1 MKIPATCSETGRSTL
16 VFMRSALT
24 SSIATRLRSC
34 AGNVRG
40 VSSMNFHEDP
50 CNRKRDRVKKN
61 FGRHVKCPYLLTNH
75 KET

>member
-1 MKIPATCSETGRSTL
+1 MKISATCSEIGRSIL

-24 SSIATRLRSC
+24 SSIAAKLRAC

-40 VSSMNFHEDP
+40 VSGMNFHEDP
-50 CNRKRDRVKKN
+50 CNGKRNRSKKN
-61 FGRHVKCPYLLTNH
+61 YGCHAKCPYLLTNH